1 MSDNPVKTLQKFHQ
15 AAFGF
20 LALNLVYLLLIYLFL
35 PPFNLSLVEMA
46 GYALLALAL
55 FGVLSYFIYKG
66 SKTLAVV
73 LAAIYSARSLLSAYA
88 LAAGEAFSA
97 VPYVLPCL
105 LITVYLL
112 GRPVWNWP

>member
-1 MSDNPVKTLQKFHQ
+1 MSDTSTKTLQKFHQ
-15 AAFGF
+15 AAIGF
-20 LALNLVYLLLIYLFL
+20 LSLNLINLLLVYLFL
-35 PPFNLSLVEMA
+35 PPFNLSLVEAA
-46 GYALLALAL
+46 GYTVLALAL

-73 LAAIYSARSLLSAYA
+73 LAAIYSARSLLAAYT
-88 LAAGEAFSA
+88 LVTGEAFSA

-112 GRPVWNWP
+112 GRPVWDWP

>member
-1 MSDNPVKTLQKFHQ
+1 MSDNPAKTLQKFHQ

-20 LALNLVYLLLIYLFL
+20 LALNLIYLFLVYLFL
-35 PPFNLSLVEMA
+35 PPFNLSLEEMV
-46 GYALLALAL
+46 GYIFLALAL
-55 FGVLSYFIYKG
+55 FGVLSYFIYRG

-73 LAAIYSARSLLSAYA
+73 LAAIYSARSLLAAYT
-88 LAAGEAFSA
+88 LVIGEAFSA

-105 LITVYLL
+105 LVTVYLL

>member
-1 MSDNPVKTLQKFHQ
+1 MSETSIKLLQKFHQ
-15 AAFGF
+15 AACGF

-35 PPFNLSLVEMA
+35 PPFNLALPEAA
-46 GYALLALAL
+46 GYTFLALAL

-66 SKTLAVV
+66 SKNLAVA
-73 LAAIYSARSLLSAYA
+73 LAAIYSARSLWAAYT
-88 LAAGEAFSA
+88 LTTGEAFAA

-112 GRPVWNWP
+112 GRPVWDWP